1 MVCAHKLHTI
11 ERPRRVCLRRDG
23 LDLATAA
30 KQSLLRTP
38 RVQAE
43 QAAPHCPETPRLR
56 FFRKL
61 SIVLSK
67 NLEAAPLWQIWLSAG
82 GSPAWKPPPQ
92 QQHLERKCMPIAA
105 ALGIAEGRLWPP
117 LLREPQ
123 EQLEAEDHQRASL
136 YPTCSRPRHVLQA
149 LRPTLQTWG

>member
-1 MVCAHKLHTI
+1 MPQARRLGSGNGGQAKSAEDPQSAGGTSRASLPRNTKTAFFPQALH
-11 ERPRRVCLRRDG
+11 R
-23 LDLATAA
+23 A
-30 KQSLLRTP
+30 
-38 RVQAE
+38 
-43 QAAPHCPETPRLR
+43 
-56 FFRKL
+56 
-61 SIVLSK
+61 K